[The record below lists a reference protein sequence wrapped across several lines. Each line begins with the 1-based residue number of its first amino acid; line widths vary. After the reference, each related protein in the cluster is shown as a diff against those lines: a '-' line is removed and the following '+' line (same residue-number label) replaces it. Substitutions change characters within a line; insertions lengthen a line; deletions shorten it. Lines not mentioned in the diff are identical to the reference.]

1 MAPDEAS
8 PFSLFASGAMTAKK
22 ALKHAVLAIC
32 GPRATRTL
40 RRLYTVHQILHDRH
54 PRESEMALIP
64 QFVRPGSAVA
74 DIGANAGV
82 YTKELS
88 AAVGSSGAV
97 FSFEPL
103 VENYEI
109 LTALLREGRMDNV
122 VPIRAALG
130 SALTEA
136 EMVVSEMDGFL
147 GLYWAHLAR
156 PGDRGRRETVQVLT
170 LDDLLKRKVVT
181 PLQFIKCD
189 VEGAELQV
197 IRGGLDLI
205 RACHHAWL
213 MEVSRETSTEVFKL
227 FAELGYQSW
236 VFSGRLISVDGY
248 RDGEFSNYVFTHPQS
263 PRPSQLQ

>member
-64 QFVRPGSAVA
+64 HFVRPGSAVA

-103 VENYEI
+103 LENYDI
-109 LTALLREGRMDNV
+109 LITLLRKGHMDNV

-136 EMVVSEMDGFL
+136 EMVVPEMDGFL

-205 RACHHAWL
+205 RACHPAWL